1 MQRDLSI
8 GNHVNEWIVTDGP
21 VKENAKTKMKLTCS
35 CGHEQWFD
43 VGYINRS
50 NFSKSC
56 RSCSQKRRRKKTG
69 KFVVGYKNKNLTI
82 ISEPY
87 HYKGN
92 SYYKVRCDCG
102 HEYNTGHSTLSKK
115 DRLGYCNKCF
125 QKSAKRPKRNTMLT
139 DTISLTYYK
148 ILMRQANLRGIDF
161 ELSPE
166 YLERIW
172 KEQDGRCALSGTE
185 LNIQKSFSKKENRNK
200 HTASLDRIDSN
211 KGYVEGNVQW
221 VLKDVN
227 YMKLDMTQTKFI
239 SLCKQIAAYN
249 ANLEPS

>member
-1 MQRDLSI
+1 
-8 GNHVNEWIVTDGP
+8 
-21 VKENAKTKMKLTCS
+21 
-35 CGHEQWFD
+35 
-43 VGYINRS
+43 
-50 NFSKSC
+50 
-56 RSCSQKRRRKKTG
+56 
-69 KFVVGYKNKNLTI
+69 
-82 ISEPY
+82 
-87 HYKGN
+87 
-92 SYYKVRCDCG
+92 
-102 HEYNTGHSTLSKK
+102 
-115 DRLGYCNKCF
+115 
-125 QKSAKRPKRNTMLT
+125 
-139 DTISLTYYK
+139 
-148 ILMRQANLRGIDF
+148 MRQANLRGIDF